1 MEISFTEKDL
11 EFRDEIR
18 FWIENEYPKHIKEKQ
33 EKGES
38 LTKEEVTE
46 FHKAYGLGIE
56 HEPQANLPKKIIEAD
71 ASFTLIPGVVC
82 AILTAD
88 CLPVFVSKKDGSMV
102 GVAYLTELFISSH
115 SIN

>member
-18 FWIENEYPKHIKEKQ
+18 SWIENEYPKHIKEKQ

-46 FHKAYGLGIE
+46 FHKRAEKFVPFALWALMLLFVGFAL
-56 HEPQANLPKKIIEAD
+56 
-71 ASFTLIPGVVC
+71 LI
-82 AILTAD
+82 
-88 CLPVFVSKKDGSMV
+88 K
-102 GVAYLTELFISSH
+102 YLKQIFI
-115 SIN
+115 